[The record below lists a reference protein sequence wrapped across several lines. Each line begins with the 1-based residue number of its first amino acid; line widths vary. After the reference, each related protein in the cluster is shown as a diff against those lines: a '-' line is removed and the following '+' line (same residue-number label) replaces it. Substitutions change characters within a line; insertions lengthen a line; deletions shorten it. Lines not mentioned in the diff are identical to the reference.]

1 MHKIAIS
8 ILAFLMV
15 GCPSPASTPSAKV
28 KISTDCLLEYS
39 VALIDAAESE
49 ANACEALRKS
59 TWLDETQPADLLH
72 AIVWENPSDKLL
84 QKCGGW
90 VQSDGN
96 VKKLPSEAVRLR
108 LLDKDVR
115 FRARCAMSCPWTGD
129 EKERSNC
136 D

>member
-1 MHKIAIS
+1 MHKIALS

-15 GCPSPASTPSAKV
+15 GCPSPASTPSAKAQ
-28 KISTDCLLEYS
+28 IDQDCLLEYS
-39 VALIDAAESE
+39 VALIAAAESE

-59 TWLDETQPADLLH
+59 TWLDDEADADQLH
-72 AIVWENPSDKLL
+72 AKIWANPSDKLSE
-84 QKCGGW
+84 KCSG
-90 VQSDGN
+90 
-96 VKKLPSEAVRLR
+96 EAVRLR

-115 FRARCAMSCPWTGD
+115 FRARCAMSCPFTGD